1 MTAQKSG
8 YVTDV
13 IFIKHN
19 MASIFFKFI
28 LSVKIEFMPVK
39 WVFYWSGGGGWPRA
53 ITLGL

>member
-39 WVFYWSGGGGWPRA
+39 WVFYWSGGGGDQGQ
-53 ITLGL
+53 LL